1 MKVGSGVRRTRDCA
15 AMSTLMD
22 SDQWCLLVARRPKSV
37 FCAVREGLRDGTG
50 LDVRVL
56 IV

>member
-1 MKVGSGVRRTRDCA
+1 MKIDSKVRRTQDCV
-15 AMSTLMD
+15 AMSTLMNT
-22 SDQWCLLVARRPKSV
+22 DQWCLLVARRPKSV
-37 FCAVREGLRDGTG
+37 FCAVREGLRYGTG